1 MKQYTSLL
9 KKDLFLMG
17 NYLFFIPAITFVLP
31 FFYYW
36 RLPQYAEQKGTGL
49 LILIIAYIYS
59 EFLAYEQIFLKDE

>member
-31 FFYYW
+31 FF
-36 RLPQYAEQKGTGL
+36 
-49 LILIIAYIYS
+49 IIGVSRNMPNRRAR
-59 EFLAYEQIFLKDE
+59 AC